1 MCFLLPFQ
9 FSPIVQDTVLKGTF
23 NATLSNPIAPQMDM
37 SSHVG
42 SSVKHQFLLGVWMIV
57 ESSVRHQFLLGVW
70 VTFRIFELT
79 FNRNPV
85 NEEIIKPILKRA
97 KPDRDT
103 KHYVSVLLLYKN
115 LILFWR
121 IFISIFTNC
130 DELLY
135 CDMIYTPDNF
145 IVIHLCILMCVNHVI
160 KCYICQSVCLSFI
173 SITYIQLHYMCSHSS
188 SQVSVSVLKAMC
200 AVRVRKSCLLR
211 MLYTSITTP

>member
-1 MCFLLPFQ
+1 M
-9 FSPIVQDTVLKGTF
+9 FSLTISVLTNCPGYSIEGNIQCHIVQSYSTTDGYVQSCRKFCQAPVL
-23 NATLSNPIAPQMDM
+23 
-37 SSHVG
+37 VG
-42 SSVKHQFLLGVWMIV
+42 RVNDCRKFCQTPVLAGCVSDFQNFRVDIQSCQWRNNKTNLKKSKTRQ
-57 ESSVRHQFLLGVW
+57 RHQTLCVYF
-70 VTFRIFELT
+70 FC
-79 FNRNPV
+79 
-85 NEEIIKPILKRA
+85 IK
-97 KPDRDT
+97 
-103 KHYVSVLLLYKN
+103 
-115 LILFWR
+115 ILFY
-121 IFISIFTNC
+121 FEEFLFLFLNFTNC

-135 CDMIYTPDNF
+135 CDMIYTPDTF